1 MLRYSSGLTVT
12 ATTPRRPP
20 GDGGRARR
28 KMNVCRLRLTV
39 PPDEGS
45 QPEQGAKEPE
55 RKKNELYHVPNGMSP
70 GKLSHGMVYGVVH
83 RTDNNHK
90 REMVV
95 YGWSADQ
102 LKEEMNYIKEVRATL
117 EKVRKKMYGEYDEM
131 KRKIQQLTNEL
142 KVTNAHQESLENHV
156 RVQAAALDSFSEM
169 NSSLTSASIDLQKTL
184 VDVTLEN
191 TDIREQIRN
200 LKHTHEQSMEKLRE
214 KQKQLETAQIENQ
227 LLKLKVESSQ
237 EANAEVM
244 REMTR
249 KLYSQ
254 YEEKMREEEQKHKA
268 EKEIL
273 LEETNR
279 LLKAIEE
286 ANKKMQITETSI
298 QEKDQRIGELDR
310 LIERMEEERHQLQK
324 QLELNE
330 MQISGAKSENN
341 SDSERSQHLEEVAAS
356 LRERI
361 KHLDD
366 MVHCQ
371 QKKVKHMVEEIEM
384 LRKKVKEKELF
395 IIQLL
400 EKISFLEC
408 ENKELQDKL
417 DYLMENQPK
426 TNIETRDTGVGCDLP
441 YRKFIARLPDK
452 GKKISDFAEKLKL
465 AILQEEELARTAELL
480 SAVRLEFQVKQD
492 AINTSKQHVI
502 LNEDRLNREDSTA
515 FNENSNT
522 EEVSEISSHM
532 QEAEC
537 VAQDATNTALE
548 NQRTKSKNG
557 EVKTVTKDQSVLCE
571 VVSKSDTSSHQ
582 KNDQQVSQSKSED
595 GTESAGALDNSK
607 DELVDAFQKVT
618 IVGGDD
624 SEKVLEKEQN
634 VAQHKGNIFGSLHPK
649 TPHYIE
655 VLESRAK
662 NPVIKKSK
670 FKTNVLSGEQNGSL
684 RGSSPSQSPGA
695 LGSPITTEERRLRD
709 KKHLNEITAARLP
722 PLHHSPTKLLSIEE
736 SIAIQIQQ
744 KAAYEEM
751 QAKLAAQKLAERLNI
766 KMLRFE
772 PEGVL
777 QYRDVR
783 DEDYSSAED

>member
-1 MLRYSSGLTVT
+1 MAAAGGGGGGLRGRSLPELRDMLR
-12 ATTPRRPP
+12 R
-20 GDGGRARR
+20 
-28 KMNVCRLRLTV
+28 
-39 PPDEGS
+39 
-45 QPEQGAKEPE
+45 
-55 RKKNELYHVPNGMSP
+55 
-70 GKLSHGMVYGVVH
+70 
-83 RTDNNHK
+83 
-90 REMVV
+90 
-95 YGWSADQ
+95 
-102 LKEEMNYIKEVRATL
+102 
-117 EKVRKKMYGEYDEM
+117 
-131 KRKIQQLTNEL
+131 
-142 KVTNAHQESLENHV
+142 QE
-156 RVQAAALDSFSEM
+156 
-169 NSSLTSASIDLQKTL
+169 
-184 VDVTLEN
+184 
-191 TDIREQIRN
+191 
-200 LKHTHEQSMEKLRE
+200 
-214 KQKQLETAQIENQ
+214 
-227 LLKLKVESSQ
+227 
-237 EANAEVM
+237 
-244 REMTR
+244 
-249 KLYSQ
+249 
-254 YEEKMREEEQKHKA
+254 
-268 EKEIL
+268 
-273 LEETNR
+273 R
-279 LLKAIEE
+279 LLA
-286 ANKKMQITETSI
+286 
-298 QEKDQRIGELDR
+298 D
-310 LIERMEEERHQLQK
+310 
-324 QLELNE
+324 
-330 MQISGAKSENN
+330 
-341 SDSERSQHLEEVAAS
+341 
-356 LRERI
+356 
-361 KHLDD
+361 
-366 MVHCQ
+366 
-371 QKKVKHMVEEIEM
+371 
-384 LRKKVKEKELF
+384 
-395 IIQLL
+395 
-400 EKISFLEC
+400 
-408 ENKELQDKL
+408 
-417 DYLMENQPK
+417 
-426 TNIETRDTGVGCDLP
+426 
-441 YRKFIARLPDK
+441 RKFIARLPDK